1 MGYTK
6 DIVKGISWVGL
17 FRLISRI
24 MAYGRIVVL
33 ARILSPAQFGVYG
46 IATVVLEFF
55 ETLTETGVNVILMQ
69 EKDDIK
75 PYINSAWIVSIFRGF
90 IIGAVILVSASFISN
105 FFRSK
110 DAFFIL
116 MLTSIVPV
124 VRGFINPAVV
134 KFQKELE
141 FRKEFIYN
149 LSIFVVY
156 SVAAIILAVV
166 TRSALSLVVALIIS
180 AIFEV
185 LVSFFIIKPR
195 PIFLFEKKYI
205 LIILSRGKWVT
216 ANGILN
222 YLFQNTD
229 DIVVGRFLGAPA
241 LGLYQMAHKLA
252 TIPISEVADVLGKV
266 TFPVFV
272 KISNDTQRLK
282 SAFIKTTLGSLV
294 PSIVIAIILIVFSE
308 TIILVAFGK
317 DWLGIVEVIKFLAI
331 YGVLR
336 TIINPALTVFLA
348 VKKQEIFTLVSFI
361 SFLGLIIFIFPL
373 VFTYGIVGAGIAA
386 VVASILS
393 FPIVIYYTIKVLK
406 N

>member
-6 DIVKGISWVGL
+6 DVVKGISWVGL
-17 FRLISRI
+17 FRIISRI

-46 IATVVLEFF
+46 IATVVLEFL
-55 ETLTETGVNVILMQ
+55 ETLTETGVNVILIQ

-90 IIGAVILVSASFISN
+90 IIGAIIFVSASFISN
-105 FFRSK
+105 FFKSK
-110 DAFFIL
+110 EAFSIL
-116 MLTSIVPV
+116 MLTSAVPV
-124 VRGFINPAVV
+124 IRGFINPAVV
-134 KFQKELE
+134 KFQKELK
-141 FRKEFIYN
+141 FKKEFLYN
-149 LSIFVVY
+149 ISIFIVY
-156 SVAAIILAVV
+156 SVSAIIFAVV
-166 TRSALSLVVALIIS
+166 TRSALSLVIALIIS
-180 AIFEV
+180 AAFEV
-185 LVSFFIIKPR
+185 LVSFFIVKPR

-205 LIILSRGKWVT
+205 SIILSRGKWVT

-222 YLFQNTD
+222 YLIQNGD

-241 LGLYQMAHKLA
+241 LGLYQMAYKLA

-272 KISNDTQRLK
+272 KISNDKQRLK
-282 SAFIKTTLGSLV
+282 SAFIKTTLGALI
-294 PSIVIAIILIVFSE
+294 PSIGIAIILILFSE
-308 TIILVAFGK
+308 KIILVAFGK
-317 DWLGIVEVIKFLAI
+317 DWLGIVEVIKFLAV

-336 TIINPALTVFLA
+336 SIINPALTVFLA

-373 VFTYGIVGAGIAA
+373 VFTYGIVGAGITAI
-386 VVASILS
+386 VASILS
-393 FPIVIYYTIKVLK
+393 LPVVIYYTMKVLK